1 MQYLFSC
8 LNINI
13 IKIFWWPQN
22 WKILQGNLTILHMNL
37 DADTDLAVLWTS
49 QFTRVLHKKLGGCMH
64 VTENLRH
71 VLLKSSFKVVPRIV
85 CLSSTLW

>member
-1 MQYLFSC
+1 MQYLFSY

-22 WKILQGNLTILHMNL
+22 WKILQGNLT
-37 DADTDLAVLWTS
+37 
-49 QFTRVLHKKLGGCMH
+49 VLHKKLGGCMH
-64 VTENLRH
+64 VTENLRY

-85 CLSSTLW
+85 CLSNTLW